1 MLKHNELTELHGK
14 IRRYLLRFSGVGVA
28 KIELDLR
35 KIAQSHLDAIEKLN
49 YCEKIINSM
58 IDLLPEKVLDEALK
72 RIRKIDP

>member
-35 KIAQSHLDAIEKLN
+35 KIAQSHLDAIERLN
-49 YCEKIINSM
+49 YYEKIINSI
-58 IDLLPEKVLDEALK
+58 IDLLPEETLDEALK
-72 RIRKIDP
+72 KTRKTGP